1 MSTKKGSTAAK
12 SKANGSTRTADSKSD
27 HRPPKKV
34 ETTKVDL
41 KKSDHDVPYKK
52 AEQEGPYKKAE
63 TRTELKSEPPRKDLG
78 SEPWPPKK
86 VETTRTTS
94 KKTETAKVDI
104 ESDPYKKVESTWPDL
119 PKQNRTTKTDS
130 KSLPLTETPT
140 TEKYDPVVAAT
151 RPRKPSDPSKKHQKS
166 GTEKSR
172 KDRKM

>member
-12 SKANGSTRTADSKSD
+12 SKANGSTRTANSKSD

-41 KKSDHDVPYKK
+41 KKSDYDVPYKK
-52 AEQEGPYKKAE
+52 AK

-94 KKTETAKVDI
+94 KKTETAEVDI
-104 ESDPYKKVESTWPDL
+104 ESDPYKKVESTWQDL
-119 PKQNRTTKTDS
+119 PKQNGTTKMDS
-130 KSLPLTETPT
+130 KSLPPTETPT

-151 RPRKPSDPSKKHQKS
+151 RPRKSSDPSKKHQKS
-166 GTEKSR
+166 GSEKSR